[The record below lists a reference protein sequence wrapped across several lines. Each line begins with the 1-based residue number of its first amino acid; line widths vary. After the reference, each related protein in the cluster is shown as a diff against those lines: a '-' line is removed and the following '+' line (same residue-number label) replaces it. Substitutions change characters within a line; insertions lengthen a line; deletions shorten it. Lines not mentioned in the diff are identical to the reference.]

1 MTTARQTA
9 KKLREFLNHEGLTLS
24 DLRKGMIHLLNG
36 TLGDIPG
43 DGKVRVEG
51 RKPGRNDS
59 RAPQPTT
66 RMNIDDAACF
76 S

>member
-51 RKPGRNDS
+51 RKPVLMAHRKPT
-59 RAPQPTT
+59 PQTSMDIGEESCLT
-66 RMNIDDAACF
+66 
-76 S
+76 

>member
-1 MTTARQTA
+1 MTARQTA
-9 KKLREFLNHEGLTLS
+9 QKLRIFLNENGLTLS

-51 RKPGRNDS
+51 RKPVLMALRKPT
-59 RAPQPTT
+59 PQTSMDIGEESCLT
-66 RMNIDDAACF
+66 
-76 S
+76 

>member
-43 DGKVRVEG
+43 DGKVRVEAQKRHHG
-51 RKPGRNDS
+51 ALRKPT
-59 RAPQPTT
+59 PQPGVS
-66 RMNIDDAACF
+66 IDDAACF
-76 S
+76 T